1 MKYGV
6 VLACCKGSDGRA
18 VCVVRGLDTL
28 LSPLGD
34 PITNA
39 YDCPLLSLTR
49 TIFTARTL
57 DVLKAVS
64 VVHECAR
71 TCEFKIKEYPRSV
84 EREEVSLSRL
94 EYVHDFCSNLLY
106 CLNVYCMRT

>member
-71 TCEFKIKEYPRSV
+71 TCEFKIKEYP
-84 EREEVSLSRL
+84 EV
-94 EYVHDFCSNLLY
+94 
-106 CLNVYCMRT
+106 LNVKRSLFPDLSMCMIFVVIFYTV